1 MGSIKEQIE
10 NIFFA
15 YLTDRNFS
23 NETKFANIERQ
34 REETG
39 IGYVDYYNGL
49 INMVDEFLKAFERI
63 HESKKENL
71 YFIKKITKDQVEAI
85 LTEEN
90 LGIPLH
96 KYTNGRLNGF
106 YYYNEAKKD
115 KEFFKKALEN
125 AQIKDIKE
133 TVNTAKGLLQ
143 EYIDKTAPEPQ
154 PLKGDF
160 PRLKTSLNNDQLG
173 ALCDQLK
180 ENGYIAQE
188 TEKGLFVWLFS
199 GKVEPQQLKP
209 IVWTFKNDRGKYKGR
224 TAKTAL
230 MYMIQGL
237 LGKNPSAEEQ
247 RTICKMF
254 VDDQSK
260 GIELPKPKKPE
271 SDYWGNEIK
280 KIIKSL

>member
-96 KYTNGRLNGF
+96 QYTNGRLNGL
-106 YYYNEAKKD
+106 YYFNDAKKD
-115 KEFFKKALEN
+115 KEFFEN
-125 AQIKDIKE
+125 AKDIIK
-133 TVNTAKGLLQ
+133 TYNTAKGLLQ
-143 EYIDKTAPEPQ
+143 EYIDKTAQDPQ
-154 PLKGDF
+154 PSKGDF
-160 PRLKTSLNNDQLG
+160 PRLRTQKPSLNINQLE
-173 ALCDQLK
+173 ALYNQLK
-180 ENGYIAQE
+180 ENGYIAQDTGKE
-188 TEKGLFVWLFS
+188 LFVWLFG
-199 GKVEPQQLKP
+199 GKVEPQPFKP
-209 IVWTFKNDRGKYKGR
+209 IKWEKNKTLLVYLIDQLCYDSAGSFNLWKNAEAIFGVKHMAATKYNYKGNK
-224 TAKTAL
+224 KTDGDPVG
-230 MYMIQGL
+230 YEKI
-237 LGKNPSAEEQ
+237 NSIID
-247 RTICKMF
+247 TIRG
-254 VDDQSK
+254 V
-260 GIELPKPKKPE
+260 
-271 SDYWGNEIK
+271 
-280 KIIKSL
+280 

>member
-1 MGSIKEQIE
+1 MKSVNDEITEA
-10 NIFFA
+10 FFA
-15 YLTDRNFS
+15 YLRDRNIS
-23 NETKFANIERQ
+23 DETKFAWFEKQ
-34 REETG
+34 RVETG

-96 KYTNGRLNGF
+96 QYTNGRLNGF

-143 EYIDKTAPEPQ
+143 EYIDKTAPYHQ
-154 PLKGDF
+154 PSKGDF
-160 PRLKTSLNNDQLG
+160 PRLRTQKPSLNINQLE
-173 ALCDQLK
+173 ALYSQLK
-180 ENGYIAQE
+180 ENGYIAQDTGKE
-188 TEKGLFVWLFS
+188 LFVWLFG
-199 GKVEPQQLKP
+199 GKVEPQPFKP
-209 IVWTFKNDRGKYKGR
+209 IKWEKN
-224 TAKTAL
+224 KT
-230 MYMIQGL
+230 L
-237 LGKNPSAEEQ
+237 LVYLIDNLCYDSTYSFNLWKNAEEIFSVKSMAVVKQ
-247 RTICKMF
+247 NYFGNKKT
-254 VDDQSK
+254 V
-260 GIELPKPKKPE
+260 GKPVGYE
-271 SDYWGNEIK
+271 EIDS
-280 KIIKSL
+280 IIDIMRGV

>member
-1 MGSIKEQIE
+1 MKSVNDEITEA
-10 NIFFA
+10 FFA
-15 YLTDRNFS
+15 YLRDRNIS
-23 NETKFANIERQ
+23 DETKFAWFEKQ
-34 REETG
+34 RIETG
-39 IGYVDYYNGL
+39 IDYVDYYNGL
-49 INMVDEFLKAFERI
+49 IDWAGKFLMEFEELHRKR
-63 HESKKENL
+63 KE
-71 YFIKKITKDQVEAI
+71 YMYITKRFTREQVEEV

-230 MYMIQGL
+230 MYMIQEL
-237 LGKNPSAEEQ
+237 LGKNPSAEEK